1 MKRKVKKECSLTKKH
16 FCDYFEILVAVQVPT
31 STLKSGNMSDV
42 EVTQSDDTVLSA
54 EPMDGDSDDL
64 DDLLGMLDEEE
75 EVEQK
80 EKAIEAK
87 KS

>member
-1 MKRKVKKECSLTKKH
+1 
-16 FCDYFEILVAVQVPT
+16 
-31 STLKSGNMSDV
+31 MSDID
-42 EVTQSDDTVLSA
+42 VTQSDDTIPSA
-54 EPMDGDSDDL
+54 EPIDEDSDDDL

-87 KS
+87 KSWVPSSLYIRIPNN